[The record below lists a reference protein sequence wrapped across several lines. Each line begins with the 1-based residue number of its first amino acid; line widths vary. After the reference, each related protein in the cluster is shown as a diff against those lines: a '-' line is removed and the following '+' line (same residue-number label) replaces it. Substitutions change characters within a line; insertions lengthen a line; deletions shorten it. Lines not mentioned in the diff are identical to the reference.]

1 MRSPSA
7 GPWKA
12 DGRWIEWID
21 RLFVLSEL
29 SEESGVFQATTSGFR
44 DDLSAG
50 DIAPGGAPS
59 LVTGTPSRQ
68 NQEGDNV
75 A

>member
-12 DGRWIEWID
+12 DGRWIE